1 MNKIYYSDGVTGI
14 KAAAKYYFNKD
25 MKDLNLAEEAYLA
38 GLPQVPNL
46 YNIYNNP
53 KEANNRKD
61 TVLYLMHK
69 HNRINDKQYADAK
82 KIDLK
87 ANLVE
92 RTKKN
97 VKSLEMKKILSM
109 ILTLISFNLN

>member
-1 MNKIYYSDGVTGI
+1 M
-14 KAAAKYYFNKD
+14 
-25 MKDLNLAEEAYLA
+25 
-38 GLPQVPNL
+38 
-46 YNIYNNP
+46 
-53 KEANNRKD
+53 
-61 TVLYLMHK
+61 LYLMHK

-92 RTKKN
+92 RTKKERQVTGN
-97 VKSLEMKKILSM
+97 EKILSM

>member
-46 YNIYNNP
+46 YNYSYRLGIFHLCCTLVLIY
-53 KEANNRKD
+53 KKD
-61 TVLYLMHK
+61 KLLVLYD
-69 HNRINDKQYADAK
+69 R
-82 KIDLK
+82 
-87 ANLVE
+87 
-92 RTKKN
+92 
-97 VKSLEMKKILSM
+97 
-109 ILTLISFNLN
+109 

>member
-1 MNKIYYSDGVTGI
+1 
-14 KAAAKYYFNKD
+14 

-69 HNRINDKQYADAK
+69 HNRINDKQYEDAK

-97 VKSLEMKKILSM
+97 VKSLEMKKS
-109 ILTLISFNLN
+109 

>member
-1 MNKIYYSDGVTGI
+1 
-14 KAAAKYYFNKD
+14 

-69 HNRINDKQYADAK
+69 HNRINDKQ
-82 KIDLK
+82 
-87 ANLVE
+87 
-92 RTKKN
+92 
-97 VKSLEMKKILSM
+97 M
-109 ILTLISFNLN
+109 